1 MHGIVTT
8 LRRFIEERVFVGER
22 VCRAKVEVCLRERVC
37 WGGKKFM
44 LASEV
49 VAQRW
54 EFIEE
59 NALLVS
65 NLDV

>member
-1 MHGIVTT
+1 MLMSGIVATW
-8 LRRFIEERVFVGER
+8 RRFIEERVFVGER
-22 VCRAKVEVCLRERVC
+22 
-37 WGGKKFM
+37 GFM
-44 LASEV
+44 QMSEV
-49 VAQRW
+49 VAPRR